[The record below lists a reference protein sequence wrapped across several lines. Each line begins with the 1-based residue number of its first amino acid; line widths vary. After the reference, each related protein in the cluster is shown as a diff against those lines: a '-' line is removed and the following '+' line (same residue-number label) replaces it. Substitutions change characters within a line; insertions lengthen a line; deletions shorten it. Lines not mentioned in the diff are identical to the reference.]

1 MLARGPGSGRV
12 NASDG
17 AAQNETG
24 RLISQIFQS
33 DLPIHYSN
41 LFTEQMSH
49 RGIVDAPS
57 GGR

>member
-1 MLARGPGSGRV
+1 MGRRR
-12 NASDG
+12 
-17 AAQNETG
+17 NETG